1 MARSELSSGRIALAL
16 TLVSALP
23 LGALAALSFA
33 GELAAGPA
41 ILAGIV
47 VVLGLLFIVRAYL
60 SDVAS
65 AGAYVN
71 ALARGEDAAFP
82 SLEHPGAVPELS
94 VAITH
99 LKNSWETRRKALEAV
114 VSAHET
120 VLDCLPDPL
129 LRVAPDRTVIQANA
143 AARKLLGQNLAGR
156 DLAAVIRTPVFLEAA
171 GRVLA
176 PDGER
181 EAEVEF
187 AITTRVASHYS
198 ARIAR
203 LPRPAEDGTLAIV
216 ALYDLT
222 AIRRAEQLRVDFV
235 ANASHEL
242 RTPLAVLLGCLDTLQ
257 GPARED
263 AVARERFVEEMR
275 QQANRMSRLVGDLLS
290 LSRIELD
297 EHRRPDETV
306 ELAEL
311 VRRVV
316 EFMRVRARTDG
327 VKVEVDL
334 PNAPMPVI
342 GDEEQLTQLF
352 QNLIDNAIKYGGKNS
367 TVTVSAR
374 EVAEGLPAEIADTA
388 RAYAVAIADEG
399 EGIPEEDLPRLT
411 ERFYRVDKARSR
423 ELGGT
428 GLGLAIVKHI
438 LNRHRG
444 ALAIRSTLG
453 EGSVFTAYLP
463 SGGEARP
470 APAGGS

>member
-1 MARSELSSGRIALAL
+1 MARPELSLRRVASAL
-16 TLVSALP
+16 TIVAALP
-23 LGALAALSFA
+23 LVVLAALVFA
-33 GELAAGPA
+33 QALEPWPA
-41 ILAGIV
+41 VLAGIV
-47 VVLGLLFIVRAYL
+47 VVVGLVFILRAYL

-65 AGAYVN
+65 AGAYVDS
-71 ALARGEDAAFP
+71 LARGEDADFP
-82 SLEHPGAVPELS
+82 ALDHPGAVPELA
-94 VAITH
+94 VAIAH
-99 LKNSWETRRKALEAV
+99 LKNSWETRRKALEAI

-120 VLDCLPDPL
+120 VLDRLPDPL
-129 LRVAPDRTVIQANA
+129 LRLAADRTVIQANE
-143 AARKLLGQNLAGR
+143 AARRLLGPNVAGR
-156 DLAAVIRTPVFLEAA
+156 DLASVIRTPAVLEAA
-171 GRVLA
+171 DRVLA
-176 PDGER
+176 DGGDF

-187 AITTRVASHYS
+187 SITTRVASHYT

-203 LPRPAEDGTLAIV
+203 LPRPAEDGTLAVV

-257 GPARED
+257 GPARD
-263 AVARERFVEEMR
+263 DPTARERFIEEMR
-275 QQANRMSRLVGDLLS
+275 QQAIRMSRLVGDLLS

-297 EHRRPDETV
+297 EHRRPDKT
-306 ELAEL
+306 LDLGEL
-311 VRRVV
+311 VRRVA
-316 EFMRVRARTDG
+316 EFMKVRATAD
-327 VKVEVDL
+327 KVEIKVDI
-334 PNAPMPVI
+334 PGPKMNVI

-367 TVTVSAR
+367 IVTVSAR
-374 EVAEGLPAEIADTA
+374 AVSDGLPSEIAEA
-388 RAYAVAIADEG
+388 GNAYAVAIADQG

-444 ALAIRSTLG
+444 ALAIQSTLG
-453 EGSVFTAYLP
+453 RGSTFTAYLP
-463 SGGEARP
+463 VGADGP
-470 APAGGS
+470 APGRA

>member
-1 MARSELSSGRIALAL
+1 
-16 TLVSALP
+16 V
-23 LGALAALSFA
+23 
-33 GELAAGPA
+33 
-41 ILAGIV
+41 
-47 VVLGLLFIVRAYL
+47 
-60 SDVAS
+60 
-65 AGAYVN
+65 
-71 ALARGEDAAFP
+71 
-82 SLEHPGAVPELS
+82 
-94 VAITH
+94 TH
-99 LKNSWETRRKALEAV
+99 
-114 VSAHET
+114 
-120 VLDCLPDPL
+120 
-129 LRVAPDRTVIQANA
+129 ANA
-143 AARKLLGQNLAGR
+143 AARKLLGPNLAGR
-156 DLAAVIRTPVFLEAA
+156 DLAAVIRTPAFLEAA
-171 GRVLA
+171 DSVLVEG
-176 PDGER
+176 GES

-187 AITTRVASHYS
+187 VITTRVASHYR

-263 AVARERFVEEMR
+263 AAAQKKFLEEMR

-306 ELAEL
+306 ELGEV

-316 EFMRVRARTDG
+316 EFMRLRARADG
-327 VKVEVDL
+327 VKIELDL
-334 PNAPMPVI
+334 ADAPMPVS

-352 QNLIDNAIKYGGKNS
+352 QNLIDNAVKYGGRDS
-367 TVTVSAR
+367 TVTVSGR
-374 EVAEGLPAEIADTA
+374 VTSEGLPAEVAEA
-388 RAYAVAIADEG
+388 GRAYAVSIRDQG

-453 EGSVFTAYLP
+453 EGSEFTAYLP
-463 SGGEARP
+463 VGG
-470 APAGGS
+470 AG

>member
-1 MARSELSSGRIALAL
+1 MARSELSPGRVVSALAV
-16 TLVSALP
+16 VSALP
-23 LGALAALSFA
+23 LGALVALVFA
-33 GELAAGPA
+33 EQLAPWPA
-41 ILAGIV
+41 VLAGLITII
-47 VVLGLLFIVRAYL
+47 GLLFVVRAYL
-60 SDVAS
+60 SDVAT
-65 AGAYVN
+65 AGAYVD
-71 ALARGEDAAFP
+71 ALARGEDAVFP
-82 SLEHPGAVPELS
+82 ALDHPGAVPELA

-99 LKNSWETRRKALEAV
+99 LKNSWETRRKALEAIA
-114 VSAHET
+114 SAHET

-129 LRVAPDRTVIQANA
+129 LRLAADRTVIQANA
-143 AARKLLGQNLAGR
+143 AARKLLGPNLAGR
-156 DLAAVIRTPVFLEAA
+156 DLASAIRTPAFLEAA
-171 GRVLA
+171 DRVLA
-176 PDGER
+176 GDGDS
-181 EAEVEF
+181 EAVVEF
-187 AITTRVASHYS
+187 VMTTRVAAHYS

-203 LPRPAEDGTLAIV
+203 LPTAAEDGTLAIV

-263 AVARERFVEEMR
+263 PAARERFIEEMR
-275 QQANRMSRLVGDLLS
+275 QQASRMSRLVGDLLS

-306 ELAEL
+306 DLGEV

-316 EFMRVRARTDG
+316 EFMRLRAQTDG
-327 VKVEVDL
+327 VKIGVDL
-334 PNAPMPVI
+334 PAAPMRVI
-342 GDEEQLTQLF
+342 GDEDQLIQLF
-352 QNLIDNAIKYGGKNS
+352 QNLIDNAIKYGGPNS
-367 TVTVSAR
+367 TVTVSGC
-374 EVAEGLPAEIADTA
+374 EVTEGLPVETAEAG
-388 RAYAVAIADEG
+388 RAYAVAIQDEG

-463 SGGEARP
+463 VRED
-470 APAGGS
+470 

>member
-1 MARSELSSGRIALAL
+1 MARPELSLRRVASAL
-16 TLVSALP
+16 TIVAALP
-23 LGALAALSFA
+23 LAVLVALVFAKAL
-33 GELAAGPA
+33 EPWPA
-41 ILAGIV
+41 ILAGAVIV
-47 VVLGLLFIVRAYL
+47 VGLMFILRAYL
-60 SDVAS
+60 SDVAL
-65 AGAYVN
+65 AGAYVDS
-71 ALARGEDAAFP
+71 LARGEDADFP
-82 SLEHPGAVPELS
+82 SLDHPGAVPELA
-94 VAITH
+94 VAIAH
-99 LKNSWETRRKALEAV
+99 LKNSWETRRRALEAI

-120 VLDCLPDPL
+120 VLDRLPDPL
-129 LRVAPDRTVIQANA
+129 LRLSADRMVIQANE
-143 AARKLLGQNLAGR
+143 AARKLLGPNLAGR
-156 DLAAVIRTPVFLEAA
+156 DLASVIRTPAVLEAA
-171 GRVLA
+171 DRVLA
-176 PDGER
+176 DGGDF

-187 AITTRVASHYS
+187 SITTRVASHYT

-203 LPRPAEDGTLAIV
+203 LPRPAEDGTLAVV

-257 GPARED
+257 GPARD
-263 AVARERFVEEMR
+263 DPAGRERFIEEMR
-275 QQANRMSRLVGDLLS
+275 QQATRMSRLVGDLLS

-297 EHRRPDETV
+297 EHRRPDTTV
-306 ELAEL
+306 DLGEL

-316 EFMRVRARTDG
+316 EFMRLRARADG
-327 VKVEVDL
+327 VAIEVDV
-334 PNAPMPVI
+334 PTDAMTVI

-367 TVTVSAR
+367 TVTVGAR
-374 EVAEGLPAEIADTA
+374 TVTEGLPPEIAEA
-388 RAYAVAIADEG
+388 GRAYAVAIADQG

-444 ALAIRSTLG
+444 ALAIQSTLG
-453 EGSVFTAYLP
+453 QGSTFTAYLP
-463 SGGEARP
+463 AGEGAP
-470 APAGGS
+470 APSRAS

>member
-1 MARSELSSGRIALAL
+1 LAL

-23 LGALAALSFA
+23 LAALAALSFT

-41 ILAGIV
+41 VLAGIV
-47 VVLGLLFIVRAYL
+47 VVVGLLFIVRAYL
-60 SDVAS
+60 SDVAT

-82 SLEHPGAVPELS
+82 SLDHPGAVPELS
-94 VAITH
+94 VAIAH

-129 LRVAPDRTVIQANA
+129 LRVAADRTVIQPNA
-143 AARKLLGQNLAGR
+143 AARKLLGPNLAGR

-176 PDGER
+176 PDGEM

-257 GPARED
+257 GPARDD
-263 AVARERFVEEMR
+263 AAARERFIEEMR
-275 QQANRMSRLVGDLLS
+275 QQATRMSRLVGDLLS

-306 ELAEL
+306 ELGEL
-311 VRRVV
+311 IRRVV
-316 EFMRVRARTDG
+316 EFMRVRAHTDG
-327 VKVEVDL
+327 VKIEIDM
-334 PNAPMPVI
+334 PNAAMPVI

-374 EVAEGLPAEIADTA
+374 ELADALPPEIAEA
-388 RAYAVAIADEG
+388 GRAYAVAIADQG
-399 EGIPEEDLPRLT
+399 AGIPEEDLPRLT

-444 ALAIRSTLG
+444 ALAIRSTPG

-463 SGGEARP
+463 VGGGELPGA
-470 APAGGS
+470 AAGS

>member
-1 MARSELSSGRIALAL
+1 MARPELSLRRVASAL
-16 TLVSALP
+16 TIVAALP
-23 LGALAALSFA
+23 LAVLVALVFAKAL
-33 GELAAGPA
+33 EPWPA
-41 ILAGIV
+41 ILAGAVIV
-47 VVLGLLFIVRAYL
+47 VGLMFILRAYL
-60 SDVAS
+60 SDVAL
-65 AGAYVN
+65 AGAYVDS
-71 ALARGEDAAFP
+71 LARGEDADFP
-82 SLEHPGAVPELS
+82 SLDHPGAVPELA
-94 VAITH
+94 VAIAH
-99 LKNSWETRRKALEAV
+99 LKNSWETRRRALEAI

-120 VLDCLPDPL
+120 VLDRLPDPL
-129 LRVAPDRTVIQANA
+129 LRLSADRIVIQANE
-143 AARKLLGQNLAGR
+143 AARKLLGPNLAGR
-156 DLAAVIRTPVFLEAA
+156 DLASVIRTPAVLEAA
-171 GRVLA
+171 DRVLA
-176 PDGER
+176 DGGDF

-187 AITTRVASHYS
+187 SITTRVASHYT

-203 LPRPAEDGTLAIV
+203 LPRPAEDGTLAVV

-257 GPARED
+257 GPARD
-263 AVARERFVEEMR
+263 DPAGRERFIEEMR
-275 QQANRMSRLVGDLLS
+275 QQAMRMSRLVGDLLS

-297 EHRRPDETV
+297 EHRRPDTTV
-306 ELAEL
+306 DLGEL

-316 EFMRVRARTDG
+316 EFMRLRARADG
-327 VKVEVDL
+327 VAIEVDV
-334 PNAPMPVI
+334 PAEAMTVI

-374 EVAEGLPAEIADTA
+374 TVIEGLPPEIAEA
-388 RAYAVAIADEG
+388 GRAYAVAIADQG

-444 ALAIRSTLG
+444 ALAIQSTIG
-453 EGSVFTAYLP
+453 QGSTFTAYLP
-463 SGGEARP
+463 
-470 APAGGS
+470 AGGGAATPARSG